1 MSTKTS
7 VFLLHPSKKCP
18 LHIKSL
24 SGVPEEPRGVPCPR
38 ITGTAP
44 RVVMRGHESLLP
56 EGIHQRKWERNPQL
70 IHSTSPHS
78 ISTLESVQLWKRGT
92 EQIIIHYNRIVGHT
106 LERERIRMWTEIMP
120 PCNSHRYWV
129 RIWMLRF
136 LHVVMLKFWYTPDP
150 VHVRVPDN
158 VSPWHGLETQGQDIK
173 LAAIVHILL
182 HTLQN
187 ICMKK

>member
-1 MSTKTS
+1 MLTTLLNQASLYTEIFSSWAHLPKKGLILQNCMFLQICSHNLQICLHGNIRHIPSLAREEVSTKTS

-78 ISTLESVQLWKRGT
+78 ISTLAETKILAS
-92 EQIIIHYNRIVGHT
+92 T
-106 LERERIRMWTEIMP
+106 LHQDCGAHFGIKADQDMETYGYHP
-120 PCNSHRYWV
+120 
-129 RIWMLRF
+129 
-136 LHVVMLKFWYTPDP
+136 LKQRDA
-150 VHVRVPDN
+150 
-158 VSPWHGLETQGQDIK
+158 SS
-173 LAAIVHILL
+173 
-182 HTLQN
+182 
-187 ICMKK
+187 M